1 MPADDACCRDNTA
14 KPAAIFLMG
23 PTASGKTDLAVELVR
38 RLPCDIISVDSAMV
52 YRGMDIGTAKPDA
65 ATLAKAPH
73 RLIDICDP
81 AGAFSAAQFRQQALA
96 EIDDILA
103 RGRIPLLVGGSML
116 YFRVLEQGLSP
127 LPSADAGVRTGLT
140 AEAAAQGWA
149 AMHARLAVVDP
160 RAAARIEASDPQ
172 RILRALEVFELT
184 GEPLS
189 DWFEKPQDNV
199 LPFHPVKL
207 VLAPMDRALLHE
219 RIARRF
225 RRMLDA
231 GLLDE
236 VRRLRE
242 RDDLHADLP
251 AMRAVGYRQAW
262 SYLVGDMDHDAL
274 LERGIIATRQL
285 AKRQFTWLRKEQNAA
300 WFEPR
305 DEELLGKVLK
315 YLESDTTSRA

>member
-1 MPADDACCRDNTA
+1 MSADNAA

-65 ATLAKAPH
+65 ATLAEAPH

-81 AGAFSAAQFRQQALA
+81 AEAFSVAQFRERALT
-96 EIDDILA
+96 EIDAILV
-103 RGRIPLLVGGSML
+103 RGRIPLLVGGTML
-116 YFRVLEQGLSP
+116 YFRALEQGLSP
-127 LPSADAGVRTGLT
+127 LPSADPGVRAGLA
-140 AEAAAQGWA
+140 AEAAAQGWPA
-149 AMHARLAVVDP
+149 LHARLATVDP

-189 DWFEKPQDNV
+189 AWFEKPLDNV
-199 LPFHPVKL
+199 LPFQPVKL
-207 VLAPMDRALLHE
+207 VLAATDRALLHAQ
-219 RIARRF
+219 IARRF

-236 VRRLRE
+236 VRRLRQ

-251 AMRAVGYRQAW
+251 SMRAVGYRQAW
-262 SYLVGDMDHDAL
+262 SYLIGDMDYDAL

-285 AKRQFTWLRKEQNAA
+285 AKRQFTWLRKEQNAT

-315 YLESDTTSRA
+315 YLQPDTTSRA

>member
-1 MPADDACCRDNTA
+1 MSADTAA

-23 PTASGKTDLAVELVR
+23 PTASGKTDLAIELAR

-65 ATLAKAPH
+65 ATLAEAPH

-81 AGAFSAAQFRQQALA
+81 AEAFSAAQFRERALT
-96 EIDDILA
+96 EIDAILV
-103 RGRIPLLVGGSML
+103 RGRIPLLVGGTML
-116 YFRVLEQGLSP
+116 YFRALEQGLSP
-127 LPSADAGVRTGLT
+127 LPSADPGVRAGLA
-140 AEAAAQGWA
+140 AEAAAQGWPA
-149 AMHARLAVVDP
+149 LHARLATVDP

-172 RILRALEVFELT
+172 RILRALEVFELS

-189 DWFEKPQDNV
+189 AWFEKPLDNA

-207 VLAPMDRALLHE
+207 VLAPSDRTVLHE

-225 RRMLDA
+225 RWMLDA

-236 VRRLRE
+236 VRCLRE

-262 SYLVGDMDHDAL
+262 SYLIGDMDYDAL
-274 LERGIIATRQL
+274 LERGVIATRQL

-315 YLESDTTSRA
+315 YLQPGTTSRA